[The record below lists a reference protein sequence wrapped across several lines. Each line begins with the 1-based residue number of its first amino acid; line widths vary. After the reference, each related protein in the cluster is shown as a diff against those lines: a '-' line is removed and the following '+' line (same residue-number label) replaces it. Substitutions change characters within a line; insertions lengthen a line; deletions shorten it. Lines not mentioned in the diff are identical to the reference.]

1 MRIAGVLGLLF
12 ALVFG
17 IIAFTPIIDL
27 QSAASSSTSGG
38 IKALLDQFPTFWML
52 LIALVGLIA
61 LMGAAIHMTNS

>member
-17 IIAFTPIIDL
+17 VIAFTPIIDL
-27 QSAASSSTSGG
+27 QSAATASTSGG

-52 LIALVGLIA
+52 MIALVGLIA
-61 LMGAAIHMTNS
+61 LIGAAIHMTNS